1 VVVAMAIGVAGGTGA
16 SFSGPD
22 AARFR
27 EFCGG
32 GCVGEGDWGCCAS
45 SVWVCLSEMARSR
58 VDQSGR
64 IVRSSLNTRFL
75 SIRCCVDGKA

>member
-1 VVVAMAIGVAGGTGA
+1 MVAAAATGVVERIGT

-32 GCVGEGDWGCCAS
+32 GCVGEDDWACS
-45 SVWVCLSEMARSR
+45 SSA
-58 VDQSGR
+58 
-64 IVRSSLNTRFL
+64 
-75 SIRCCVDGKA
+75 

>member
-1 VVVAMAIGVAGGTGA
+1 MVVAAITGVVERTGT

-32 GCVGEGDWGCCAS
+32 GCVGEDDWACSS

-64 IVRSSLNTRFL
+64 MVRSSSNTRFL
-75 SIRCCVDGKA
+75 SI

>member
-1 VVVAMAIGVAGGTGA
+1 MVVAAVTGVVETIGT

-32 GCVGEGDWGCCAS
+32 GCVGEDDWVCSPSA
-45 SVWVCLSEMARSR
+45 WVCLSEMARSR

-64 IVRSSLNTRFL
+64 MVRSSSNTRFL
-75 SIRCCVDGKA
+75 SI